1 MEQLV
6 PDLITFLLTHPEI
19 KSLKQVSNTNMF
31 LLCHLHT
38 CLFNSPCLCKIAS
51 LMKYVDIALT
61 APARFCMASAVCVY
75 LSSSLACQQN
85 SAVHKHEQKAG

>member
-1 MEQLV
+1 VAAKESMEQLV

-61 APARFCMASAVCVY
+61 APARFFIDHHMSADAWHLLYVCT
-75 LSSSLACQQN
+75 
-85 SAVHKHEQKAG
+85 